1 MNNPAQDLLRSEN
14 MERPRR
20 TEPRMNRLTN
30 SGLSQSRAEEREPVE
45 VTAIRRTT
53 SERQRRDDGMKENLF
68 PTPEP
73 DELVAIAKDVDADDP
88 DASELLDVIGRATS
102 EEEQPEEPTKAVVRT
117 AVNSGPFMLE
127 SLYFRSFGERAL
139 LTREEEVE
147 LAKKID
153 AGTTAIRK
161 ALRHAL
167 RVLPRL
173 KRPASMVEGQRTLQM
188 IRGLSGLSATA
199 IDKAQQILIEMIEQ
213 GTGQQK
219 LPIAV
224 TRQLKEGLLSL
235 RSARLALEQ
244 AKDELVRCNLRL
256 VVDVAKHY
264 TGRGLTLLDLVQ
276 EGNIGLMKA
285 AERYQYRKGFKFSTY
300 ATWWIRQGITRALAD
315 QSRTIRIPVH
325 QTEASHRIL
334 RVTRRLGQQLGRPA
348 RLEEVAQVLRMRPER
363 LHETVQAFQ
372 EPVALEK
379 PVGDGS
385 TEFGEMIPDLQA
397 VPPDAHVHRTEMSNQ
412 LERILGTLTP
422 REQTVIR
429 LRFGIG
435 HDQACT
441 LEQVGQSLS
450 VTRERIRQIEA
461 KALKKLKTPEIKE
474 MFAAIQ

>member
-1 MNNPAQDLLRSEN
+1 
-14 MERPRR
+14 
-20 TEPRMNRLTN
+20 
-30 SGLSQSRAEEREPVE
+30 
-45 VTAIRRTT
+45 
-53 SERQRRDDGMKENLF
+53 MKENLF
-68 PTPEP
+68 PSPEP
-73 DELVAIAKDVDADDP
+73 EELVTIAKDVDADDP
-88 DASELLDVIGRATS
+88 EASDLLDVIERDTV
-102 EEEQPEEPTKAVVRT
+102 EEEQAEEPAKAATRT
-117 AVNSGPFMLE
+117 AVSGGPFMLE

-153 AGTTAIRK
+153 QGTSTIRK
-161 ALRHAL
+161 ALRDVL
-167 RVLPRL
+167 RAFPRL
-173 KRPASMVEGQRTLQM
+173 KRSDSVLEAQHILQM
-188 IRGLSGLSATA
+188 VKGLSGLSATA
-199 IDKAQQILIEMIEQ
+199 LDKAEQSLTGMIEQ

-219 LPIAV
+219 LPV
-224 TRQLKEGLLSL
+224 TVAKQLKDGLATL
-235 RSARLALEQ
+235 RSARIVLER

-256 VVDVAKHY
+256 VVDIAKHY

-348 RLEEVAQVLRMRPER
+348 RIEEVAQVLRMRPER

-385 TEFGEMIPDLQA
+385 TEFGELLPDLQA
-397 VPPDAHVHRTEMSNQ
+397 VPPDAHVHRTELSQQ

-435 HDQACT
+435 YDQACT
-441 LEQVGQSLS
+441 LEQVGQNLS

-461 KALKKLKTPEIKE
+461 KALKKLKTPQIKE

>member
-1 MNNPAQDLLRSEN
+1 
-14 MERPRR
+14 
-20 TEPRMNRLTN
+20 
-30 SGLSQSRAEEREPVE
+30 
-45 VTAIRRTT
+45 
-53 SERQRRDDGMKENLF
+53 MKDNLF

-73 DELVAIAKDVDADDP
+73 EELGMIAKDVDADDP
-88 DASELLDVIGRATS
+88 EASDLLDVIGRDTA
-102 EEEQPEEPTKAVVRT
+102 EEDQPEEPAKPATRT
-117 AVNSGPFMLE
+117 AVSGGPFMLE

-153 AGTTAIRK
+153 CGSSTIRK
-161 ALRHAL
+161 ALRQAL
-167 RVLPRL
+167 RVFPRL
-173 KRPASMVEGQRTLQM
+173 KRSESVLEAQRTLQM
-188 IRGLSGLSATA
+188 VKGLSGLSATA
-199 IDKAQQILIEMIEQ
+199 LDKAEQSLTAMINQEA
-213 GTGQQK
+213 GQQK
-219 LPIAV
+219 LSATIVKPLREELANI
-224 TRQLKEGLLSL
+224 
-235 RSARLALEQ
+235 RSARIVLER

-256 VVDVAKHY
+256 VVDIAKHY

-300 ATWWIRQGITRALAD
+300 ATWWVRQGITRALAD

-348 RLEEVAQVLRMRPER
+348 RIEEVADVLRMRPER

-379 PVGDGS
+379 LVGDGN
-385 TEFGEMIPDLQA
+385 TEFGELLPDLQA
-397 VPPDAHVHRTEMSNQ
+397 VPPDANVHQTEMAQQ
-412 LERILGTLTP
+412 LERILGMLTP

-461 KALKKLKTPEIKE
+461 KALKKLKTPQIKE

>member
-1 MNNPAQDLLRSEN
+1 
-14 MERPRR
+14 
-20 TEPRMNRLTN
+20 
-30 SGLSQSRAEEREPVE
+30 
-45 VTAIRRTT
+45 
-53 SERQRRDDGMKENLF
+53 MKENLF

-73 DELVAIAKDVDADDP
+73 EELVTIAKDVDADDP
-88 DASELLDVIGRATS
+88 EASDLLDVIGRDTS
-102 EEEQPEEPTKAVVRT
+102 VDEQPEEPTKAVTRT
-117 AVNSGPFMLE
+117 AASGGPFMLE

-139 LTREEEVE
+139 LTREEEIE

-153 AGTTAIRK
+153 YGTTAIRK
-161 ALRHAL
+161 ALRHVI
-167 RVLPRL
+167 RIFPRL
-173 KRPASMVEGQRTLQM
+173 KRSDSVLEAQRTLQTV
-188 IRGLSGLSATA
+188 RGLSGLSATA
-199 IDKAQQILIEMIEQ
+199 LDKAERSLTEMFR
-213 GTGQQK
+213 GTAQQK
-219 LPIAV
+219 TPVTIAK
-224 TRQLKEGLLSL
+224 QLKEGLATL
-235 RSARLALEQ
+235 RSARIVLER

-385 TEFGEMIPDLQA
+385 TEFGELLPDLQA
-397 VPPDAHVHRTEMSNQ
+397 VPPDAHVHRTEMSHQ

>member
-1 MNNPAQDLLRSEN
+1 
-14 MERPRR
+14 
-20 TEPRMNRLTN
+20 
-30 SGLSQSRAEEREPVE
+30 
-45 VTAIRRTT
+45 
-53 SERQRRDDGMKENLF
+53 MKENLF
-68 PTPEP
+68 LTPEP
-73 DELVAIAKDVDADDP
+73 EELVTIAKDVDADDP
-88 DASELLDVIGRATS
+88 EASDLLDVIGRDTS
-102 EEEQPEEPTKAVVRT
+102 EEEQPEEPTT
-117 AVNSGPFMLE
+117 AVTRSAVSSGPFILE

-153 AGTTAIRK
+153 HGTSTIRK
-161 ALRHAL
+161 ALRQAI
-167 RVLPRL
+167 RAFARL
-173 KRPASMVEGQRTLQM
+173 KHSDSVIEAQCTLQQ

-199 IDKAQQILIEMIEQ
+199 IDKAQQILAEMIKQ
-213 GTGQQK
+213 GPEQQK
-219 LPIAV
+219 LPVAISK
-224 TRQLKEGLLSL
+224 QLKEELATI
-235 RSARLALEQ
+235 RAARIVLER

-348 RLEEVAQVLRMRPER
+348 QLEEVAQVLRIRPER
-363 LHETVQAFQ
+363 LHETMQAFQ

-385 TEFGEMIPDLQA
+385 TEFGELLPDLQA
-397 VPPDAHVHRTEMSNQ
+397 VPPDAHVHRTEMSHQ

-435 HDQACT
+435 QDQACT

-461 KALKKLKTPEIKE
+461 KALKKLKTPEVKE

>member
-1 MNNPAQDLLRSEN
+1 
-14 MERPRR
+14 
-20 TEPRMNRLTN
+20 
-30 SGLSQSRAEEREPVE
+30 
-45 VTAIRRTT
+45 
-53 SERQRRDDGMKENLF
+53 MKENLF
-68 PTPEP
+68 PTPESG
-73 DELVAIAKDVDADDP
+73 EFVETAKDVDADDP
-88 DASELLDVIGRATS
+88 EASDLLDVIGRDTS
-102 EEEQPEEPTKAVVRT
+102 EEEQPEEPTKTVTRT
-117 AVNSGPFMLE
+117 AVSGGPFMLE

-153 AGTTAIRK
+153 GGTNTIRK
-161 ALRHAL
+161 TLRQTIH
-167 RVLPRL
+167 VLLRL
-173 KRPASMVEGQRTLQM
+173 KRSDSVLDAQHTLQM
-188 IRGLSGLSATA
+188 LKGLSGLSATA
-199 IDKAQQILIEMIEQ
+199 IDKAQQSLIGILEQ
-213 GTGQQK
+213 GTGPHK
-219 LPIAV
+219 LPVAIAK
-224 TRQLKEGLLSL
+224 QLKEELATL
-235 RSARLALEQ
+235 RSARIVLER

-348 RLEEVAQVLRMRPER
+348 RLEEVAQALRMRPER
-363 LHETVQAFQ
+363 LLETTQAFQ

-385 TEFGEMIPDLQA
+385 TEFGELLPDLHA
-397 VPPDAHVHRTEMSNQ
+397 VPPDAHVHRTEMSHQ

-435 HDQACT
+435 QDQACT

-461 KALKKLKTPEIKE
+461 KALKKLKTPTVKEI
-474 MFAAIQ
+474 FASIQ

>member
-1 MNNPAQDLLRSEN
+1 
-14 MERPRR
+14 
-20 TEPRMNRLTN
+20 
-30 SGLSQSRAEEREPVE
+30 
-45 VTAIRRTT
+45 
-53 SERQRRDDGMKENLF
+53 MKENIF
-68 PTPEP
+68 PTPESE
-73 DELVAIAKDVDADDP
+73 ELVTIAKDVDADDP
-88 DASELLDVIGRATS
+88 DASDLLDVIGRDTS
-102 EEEQPEEPTKAVVRT
+102 EVEQHEEPTKAAT
-117 AVNSGPFMLE
+117 PAAVGGGPFMLE

-139 LTREEEVE
+139 LTREEEVA

-153 AGTTAIRK
+153 NGTSTIRR
-161 ALRHAL
+161 ALRHAI
-167 RVLPRL
+167 RIFPRL
-173 KRPASMVEGQRTLQM
+173 KRSDSVLEAQRTLQM
-188 IRGLSGLSATA
+188 VRGLSGLSATA
-199 IDKAQQILIEMIEQ
+199 IDRAQQSLTEMIKH

-219 LPIAV
+219 LPVAV
-224 TRQLKEGLLSL
+224 GKRLKEELATL
-235 RSARLALEQ
+235 RSARIVLEQ

-348 RLEEVAQVLRMRPER
+348 RLEEVAQALRMRPER

-385 TEFGEMIPDLQA
+385 TTCKLSRPMPTCTGRKCRTSLNAFSARSRPESKQSSGCASVSAMIRPARWSRWD
-397 VPPDAHVHRTEMSNQ
+397 
-412 LERILGTLTP
+412 
-422 REQTVIR
+422 
-429 LRFGIG
+429 
-435 HDQACT
+435 
-441 LEQVGQSLS
+441 
-450 VTRERIRQIEA
+450 
-461 KALKKLKTPEIKE
+461 KASR
-474 MFAAIQ
+474 

>member
-1 MNNPAQDLLRSEN
+1 
-14 MERPRR
+14 
-20 TEPRMNRLTN
+20 
-30 SGLSQSRAEEREPVE
+30 
-45 VTAIRRTT
+45 
-53 SERQRRDDGMKENLF
+53 MKRNLF
-68 PTPEP
+68 TTPEP
-73 DELVAIAKDVDADDP
+73 EELVTNTKDVDADDP
-88 DASELLDVIGRATS
+88 EASDLLDVIGRETS
-102 EEEQPEEPTKAVVRT
+102 EEEPPEELTKKVSPT
-117 AVNSGPFMLE
+117 AVSGGPFMLE

-153 AGTTAIRK
+153 SGTSTIRK
-161 ALRHAL
+161 ALRHAI
-167 RVLPRL
+167 RAYSRL
-173 KRPASMVEGQRTLQM
+173 KRSDAVVESQRTLQM
-188 IRGLSGLSATA
+188 VRGLSGLSASA
-199 IDKAQQILIEMIEQ
+199 IDKAEQSLIGMIEQ
-213 GTGQQK
+213 GSGPQK
-219 LPIAV
+219 LPITVAK
-224 TRQLKEGLLSL
+224 QLKEGLATL
-235 RSARLALEQ
+235 RCARIVLER

-256 VVDVAKHY
+256 VVDIAKHY

-385 TEFGEMIPDLQA
+385 TEFGELLPDLQA
-397 VPPDAHVHRTEMSNQ
+397 VPPDAHVHRTEMSHQ
-412 LERILGTLTP
+412 LERILATLTP

-435 HDQACT
+435 HDEACT

-461 KALKKLKTPEIKE
+461 KALKKLKTPQVKE
-474 MFAAIQ
+474 MFSAIQ

>member
-1 MNNPAQDLLRSEN
+1 
-14 MERPRR
+14 
-20 TEPRMNRLTN
+20 
-30 SGLSQSRAEEREPVE
+30 
-45 VTAIRRTT
+45 
-53 SERQRRDDGMKENLF
+53 MKEDLF
-68 PTPEP
+68 TVPEP
-73 DELVAIAKDVDADDP
+73 DELVTIAKDVDADDP
-88 DASELLDVIGRATS
+88 EASDLLDVIGRDTA
-102 EEEQPEEPTKAVVRT
+102 EEEQAEEPTKTALRT
-117 AVNSGPFMLE
+117 AVAGGPFMLE

-153 AGTTAIRK
+153 VGTSCIRK

-167 RVLPRL
+167 RVFPRL
-173 KRPASMVEGQRTLQM
+173 KRSDSMIEAQRTLQM
-188 IRGLSGLSATA
+188 VRGLSGLSASA
-199 IDKAQQILIEMIEQ
+199 IDKAQQSLTEIITQ
-213 GTGQQK
+213 GTEQQK
-219 LPIAV
+219 LPVALIK
-224 TRQLKEGLLSL
+224 QLKEGLATI
-235 RSARLALEQ
+235 RSARIVLEQ

-334 RVTRRLGQQLGRPA
+334 RITRRLGQQLGRPA
-348 RLEEVAQVLRMRPER
+348 RLEEVARVLRMRPER
-363 LHETVQAFQ
+363 LNETVQAFQ

-385 TEFGEMIPDLQA
+385 TEFGELLPDLQA
-397 VPPDAHVHRTEMSNQ
+397 IPPDTHVHRKEMSQQ

-435 HDQACT
+435 YEQACT

-461 KALKKLKTPEIKE
+461 KALKKLKTPEIKD
-474 MFAAIQ
+474 MFASIQ

>member
-1 MNNPAQDLLRSEN
+1 
-14 MERPRR
+14 
-20 TEPRMNRLTN
+20 
-30 SGLSQSRAEEREPVE
+30 
-45 VTAIRRTT
+45 
-53 SERQRRDDGMKENLF
+53 MKRNLF
-68 PTPEP
+68 TTPEP
-73 DELVAIAKDVDADDP
+73 EELVMNTKDVDADDP
-88 DASELLDVIGRATS
+88 EASDLLDVIGRETS
-102 EEEQPEEPTKAVVRT
+102 EEEPPEELTKKVSPT
-117 AVNSGPFMLE
+117 AVSGGPFMLE

-139 LTREEEVE
+139 LTREEEVG

-153 AGTTAIRK
+153 SGTSTIRK
-161 ALRHAL
+161 ALRHAI
-167 RVLPRL
+167 RAYSRL
-173 KRPASMVEGQRTLQM
+173 KRSDAVVESQRTLQM
-188 IRGLSGLSATA
+188 VRGLSGLSASA
-199 IDKAQQILIEMIEQ
+199 IDKAEQSLIGMIEQ
-213 GTGQQK
+213 GSVPQK
-219 LPIAV
+219 LPITVAK
-224 TRQLKEGLLSL
+224 QLKEGLATL
-235 RSARLALEQ
+235 RCARIVLER

-256 VVDVAKHY
+256 VVDIAKHY

-348 RLEEVAQVLRMRPER
+348 RLEEVAQVLRMRSER

-385 TEFGEMIPDLQA
+385 TEFGELLPDLQA
-397 VPPDAHVHRTEMSNQ
+397 VPPDAHVHRTEMSHQ
-412 LERILGTLTP
+412 LERILATLTP

-435 HDQACT
+435 HDEACT

-461 KALKKLKTPEIKE
+461 KALKKLKTPQVKE
-474 MFAAIQ
+474 MFSAIQ